1 MIVKRNTSQ
10 TRIIDTGWKGS
21 LAPVAQA
28 FSTELLLAGHAYRV
42 GSALARSCQLT
53 AKREGGTCRQVLYG
67 DSWDFTVS

>member
-10 TRIIDTGWKGS
+10 TRKIDTGWKGS

-28 FSTELLLAGHAYRV
+28 FSTELLAGHAYGV
-42 GSALARSCQLT
+42 GSALAGSCQFT
-53 AKREGGTCRQVLYG
+53 AKREGGACRQVLYG